1 MSSPIL
7 KVFYFAYCVKI
18 ISKQSGAVNIID
30 FYAEIWLNINKGY
43 EGDDLMKFTFNGKN
57 LSLTDALK
65 NRTISK
71 ISKLKR
77 FFKDEVNVFV
87 TMEVQKNIH
96 KMEVTIP
103 YQGVVFRA
111 EASSGDMYTSLDKV
125 VDIIERQFRKN
136 KTRLQKK
143 LHISPSDFSKYIK
156 SSGVDEAEEK
166 NFNIKK
172 VKRFVIKPMDVE
184 EAILQMNLL
193 GHQFFVFSNAE
204 SGEVNVVYK
213 RKDGDYGLIEPEY

>member
-1 MSSPIL
+1 
-7 KVFYFAYCVKI
+7 
-18 ISKQSGAVNIID
+18 
-30 FYAEIWLNINKGY
+30 
-43 EGDDLMKFTFNGKN
+43 MKFTFNGKN

-77 FFKDEVNVFV
+77 FFKDEVNVYV
-87 TMEVQKNIH
+87 TMEVQKNVH

-103 YQGVVFRA
+103 YQGVVIRA
-111 EASSGDMYTSLDKV
+111 EAESGDMYTSLDKV

-143 LHISPSDFSKYIK
+143 LHISPSDFAQYIQ
-156 SSGVDEAEEK
+156 SGDLDEDIEEEK
-166 NFNIKK
+166 TYNIKK
-172 VKRFVIKPMDVE
+172 VKRFVVKPMDVE

-193 GHQFFVFSNAE
+193 GHQFFVFSNAAT
-204 SGEVNVVYK
+204 GEINVVYK